1 MLTDVVILLS
11 PSNRIVSDPVK
22 SSFYSKLWL
31 ERARTNT
38 EAYDDAF
45 AVVPTDRVRNLEEC
59 TKVGES
65 FTQNRE
71 FLE

>member
-1 MLTDVVILLS
+1 MKLIFS
-11 PSNRIVSDPVK
+11 PVRIVSDPVK

-45 AVVPTDRVRNLEEC
+45 AVVPTDRVKNLEEC
-59 TKVGES
+59 TKVGE
-65 FTQNRE
+65 
-71 FLE
+71 FLRVAR

>member
-1 MLTDVVILLS
+1 MYYF
-11 PSNRIVSDPVK
+11 SNRIVSDPVK

-45 AVVPTDRVRNLEEC
+45 AVVPTDRVKTLEEC
-59 TKVGES
+59 TKVGEIL
-65 FTQNRE
+65 NGYP
-71 FLE
+71 